1 MKGARCW
8 RGCYFRKGKEGKLSL
23 SRALSALLW
32 PGLYKNIPGR
42 RKSTGTTLRQE
53 CVCPSK
59 GEGPNAGRVVGGGA
73 TLCKASW
80 A

>member
-1 MKGARCW
+1 M
-8 RGCYFRKGKEGKLSL
+8 

-59 GEGPNAGRVVGGGA
+59 GEGLNAWRVVGKGGHIVQS
-73 TLCKASW
+73 LLGLSKASECYSE
-80 A
+80 